1 MADAVAARSLI
12 HHLDIGQFA
21 ITTND
26 KPVVLVAYVADSERK
41 VVAFTT

>member
-21 ITTND
+21 TTND